1 MIKYF
6 VVHVESP
13 VKLFGLV
20 LQQKIFLVFHGQ
32 PAGMP
37 IHLCQRWRNN
47 LTQERRLERREKK
60 RRERKILEE
69 WRQSAKEHS
78 QNSVGREE
86 LFSDNQIVINQ
97 SYTEWNKL
105 GC

>member
-1 MIKYF
+1 M
-6 VVHVESP
+6 VS
-13 VKLFGLV
+13 
-20 LQQKIFLVFHGQ
+20 Q
-32 PAGMP
+32 PACPFTYARGEETS
-37 IHLCQRWRNN
+37 LLRGGDWK
-47 LTQERRLERREKK
+47 EEKRREK
-60 RRERKILEE
+60 KILEE

-78 QNSVGREE
+78 QNSVVREE